1 MEHRSLIF
9 LIVFIVFVYIIGR
22 YKLLPY
28 LAARKILKD
37 AKTDK
42 NGGSTNGTGTA
53 GSSPADTLTSLAALA
68 ALTHGANP
76 CTTAPVQMPPTQP
89 QGRDKRDMYFDYTAV
104 DPLDIPRG
112 MAGIDGLL
120 AGLRNRGICPDTF
133 GLVPLPDGSLIAY
146 VVYTL

>member
-9 LIVFIVFVYIIGR
+9 LIVFIAFVYIIGR

-28 LAARKILKD
+28 LAAKKILKD
-37 AKTDK
+37 AKTSK
-42 NGGSTNGTGTA
+42 NGTSADNTGPA
-53 GSSPADTLTSLAALA
+53 GSSPADTLTSLATLA

-76 CTTAPVQMPPTQP
+76 YTSPVQMPPAQP

-112 MAGIDGLL
+112 MTGIDGLL